1 MDGSFGGV
9 LGFLLIVVL
18 RVTAYY
24 GIPTIYKK
32 NSKVFELDYRYY
44 NINDLRNAT
53 VEHLRAEGK
62 RCEILDSRTL
72 LIDGKKYLLFD
83 RNLNW
88 GLVPVQQVVLK
99 RRK

>member
-32 NSKVFELDYRYY
+32 NNKIFELDDRYY
-44 NINDLRNAT
+44 NINDLRKVT
-53 VEHLRAEGK
+53 MEHK
-62 RCEILDSRTL
+62 
-72 LIDGKKYLLFD
+72 
-83 RNLNW
+83 
-88 GLVPVQQVVLK
+88 K
-99 RRK
+99 RRQNL